1 MAVKK
6 TTEDKIAETKP
17 AAKESA
23 AKKPAAEKKPAVKKP
38 AAKKPTAKKVAEVII
53 QSPLGGEITSAE
65 ILDRVGNVDKVY
77 VRVDQNKAYWV
88 NGEETGSD
96 KNRTSIRT
104 IRETE
109 NNRGQQQAEA
119 DDPTHGL
126 LPLSFFI
133 LNIGL
138 DDFEFVRRQN
148 SGVAP
153 VPPALVGVVERFHVV
168 VRDRKFYGFGRRP
181 IVFVTHSIL
190 ICEYR
195 SGDD

>member
-23 AKKPAAEKKPAVKKP
+23 AKKTASEKKPEVKKP

-88 NGEETGSD
+88 NGEETGSVD
-96 KNRTSIRT
+96 
-104 IRETE
+104 
-109 NNRGQQQAEA
+109 
-119 DDPTHGL
+119 L
-126 LPLSFFI
+126 W
-133 LNIGL
+133 
-138 DDFEFVRRQN
+138 
-148 SGVAP
+148 
-153 VPPALVGVVERFHVV
+153 
-168 VRDRKFYGFGRRP
+168 
-181 IVFVTHSIL
+181 
-190 ICEYR
+190 
-195 SGDD
+195 